1 MLSLF
6 VIGVIIFLISSIAW
20 GVVTFQVMHNH
31 RTDLLSLMWIFLAIM
46 WIGTITVNISNVMM
60 K

>member
-1 MLSLF
+1 MSILF
-6 VIGVIIFLISSIAW
+6 VIGIIIFLISSIAW
-20 GVVTFQVMHNH
+20 GIVTFQVMYNH

-46 WIGTITVNISNVMM
+46 WIGTIIVNISNVMM